1 MVTQTATTRHSATC
15 GVVIYRPVAEVFAF
29 VSDVARLPEWVAAIV
44 EARRTSAE
52 PMGRGSTFTNVVRA
66 LGRRVEVAQEVA
78 EYEPQRRVVLRSES
92 GPLPTTLTQTF
103 EPVGDGTRLTQ
114 AVAFAPRHVFKLA
127 GPLVVA
133 GARRHMASDLAT
145 LKRLLEAGR

>member
-1 MVTQTATTRHSATC
+1 MATQTATTLPSATC
-15 GVVIYRPVAEVFAF
+15 GVIIDRPVAEVFAY

-52 PMGRGSTFTNVVRA
+52 PMGRGSTFINVVRA

-78 EYEPQRRVVLRSES
+78 EYEAQRRVVLHSES

-133 GARRHMASDLAT
+133 GARRHLAGDLAT
-145 LKRLLEAGR
+145 LKRLLEAER